1 MSRFFHNALSAMR
14 SNRWGHLRGPSAARL
29 SRPRA
34 RDDFVAKQV
43 WWKATMTIRMN
54 ALARAPL
61 AAITL
66 VVFAV
71 TVRALP
77 AKDFVGCRLES

>member
-1 MSRFFHNALSAMR
+1 MSRFFHNAYQRCGATD
-14 SNRWGHLRGPSAARL
+14 GAIFGPSTARL

-43 WWKATMTIRMN
+43 WWKATMTIHIN
-54 ALARAPL
+54 APARAPL
-61 AAITL
+61 AALTL